1 MYDYIKPTGLWIRS
15 EWYLHDSIFNCH
27 SEHDYFHSEI
37 VIVFRARRPRNSGLQ
52 WSRAASAWR
61 GRRPCHGRV
70 RRPHQACRSL
80 CLHQPHTTIVTVT
93 YWRTYLC
100 EWPTSHVPAYTAR
113 GNCSRSA
120 VALCNLWAQSDCD
133 AATIQYHPLIYNV
146 TTSNK
151 LGLHRNMAGQ
161 PVISFDMLYWLGT
174 SGAAGSEILYPCGP
188 TGTITTTL

>member
-1 MYDYIKPTGLWIRS
+1 MYDYIKPTACESDQNDICMTV
-15 EWYLHDSIFNCH
+15 FCH
-27 SEHDYFHSEI
+27 SEHDYIFTVKLLSRF
-37 VIVFRARRPRNSGLQ
+37 VLGRRPRNSGLQ

-70 RRPHQACRSL
+70 RTPHQACRSL

-174 SGAAGSEILYPCGP
+174 SGAAGSEILYPRGP